1 MADEVQYASLN
12 FLKKNQQARPC
23 KDAAE
28 TEDVTYTKIKKAKLL
43 ESTQKVEH
51 TADPAE
57 ERTYDAINNVES
69 LQTDKIEPPARVV
82 YKAFLFKLLLLLCA
96 LLMAIIIFMVVYH
109 LHFLNHCCTDLK
121 AQYSDFN
128 KSYTELHSSCTEI
141 NKTNAKLS
149 SRFAALTKQ
158 CSSNNALPQEE
169 NCLLCSN
176 GWHLFKSKCYFFSTD
191 KRNWIFSRNE
201 CISKGG
207 HLVIIES
214 EEEQRFLDL
223 NIKKEEKYMYWIG
236 LSYQKKENEFRW
248 ENNMRVTTIKF
259 WGTDQPNKQS
269 GNSISEECV
278 LLMTD
283 KDGIKWHDFPCENSE
298 QMICESA
305 AVQLHF

>member
-51 TADPAE
+51 TDPAE

>member
-1 MADEVQYASLN
+1 MADEVQYASVT

-28 TEDVTYTKIKKAKLL
+28 TEDVTYTKIKKEMIL
-43 ESTQKVEH
+43 ESTQKVEQ
-51 TADPAE
+51 TDPAE
-57 ERTYDAINNVES
+57 ERTYDVINNLKN
-69 LQTDKIEPPARVV
+69 LQTEKIEPPARVV

-96 LLMAIIIFMVVYH
+96 LLIAIIIFMVVYH

-128 KSYTELHSSCTEI
+128 KSYSELHSSCTEI
-141 NKTNAKLS
+141 NQTNAKLS

-158 CSSNNALPQEE
+158 CSSNNALPQDE
-169 NCLLCSN
+169 NCLLCAN
-176 GWHLFKSKCYFFSTD
+176 GWHLFKSKCYFFSND
-191 KRNWIFSRNE
+191 KRNWTFSRNE

-207 HLVIIES
+207 HLVITES
-214 EEEQRFLDL
+214 KEEQTFLDSK
-223 NIKKEEKYMYWIG
+223 IKREEQYWIG

-248 ENNMRVTTIKF
+248 ENNMNITTIQF
-259 WGTDQPNKQS
+259 WGKDQPNKWN
-269 GNSISEECV
+269 GNSASEECV

-283 KDGIKWHDFPCENSE
+283 KDGIRWHDFPCENTE
-298 QMICESA
+298 QMICETA